1 MSTSQNSPGTSR
13 PPVTDRNAFF
23 REVQIEFLIHELK
36 DPISIIETGVKTL
49 LTKQDKYGPLSASQ
63 EKTLNRV
70 LRNTRKAWE
79 MLNNL
84 LEVGRSEAGC
94 FISCRFQ
101 PAQAAYEALLE
112 ALETKAATIAEQSS
126 RYAGQKEILQ
136 YLDSCGI
143 SFQIAPQL
151 IEIEMFQD
159 EIKFRQIV
167 GNLIKNALH
176 YRRNLL
182 EIKLAREKDCLCI
195 DVTDDGPGI
204 DPEHHQAVFRRYT
217 QIHPGEAVSRQG
229 HGLGLAAALIMA
241 KNLGGDIE
249 LKSVKGKGATF
260 RLILP
265 VAPCRPPEG
274 NTNDGPLAADSA
286 PGGADLKGI

>member
-1 MSTSQNSPGTSR
+1 MGKKMSTSQNSPETNR
-13 PPVTDRNAFF
+13 PSKTDNETFF

-36 DPISIIETGVKTL
+36 DPISVIETGIKTL
-49 LTKQDKYGPLSASQ
+49 LTKRDKYGPLSASQ

-70 LRNTRKAWE
+70 LRNSKKAWE
-79 MLNNL
+79 MLNSL

-101 PAQAAYEALLE
+101 PAQATYEALLE
-112 ALETKAATIAEQSS
+112 ALETKAAMIAEHSS
-126 RYAGQKEILQ
+126 RYTEQKEILQ
-136 YLDSCGI
+136 YLNNCGI

-151 IEIEMFQD
+151 TEIELFQD

-176 YRRNLL
+176 YRKNLL
-182 EIKLAREKDCLCI
+182 EIKMAREKDCLCI

-217 QIHPGEAVSRQG
+217 QVNPSEAVSRQG
-229 HGLGLAAALIMA
+229 HGLGLAGALIMA
-241 KNLGGDIE
+241 KNIGGDIE

-265 VAPCRPPEG
+265 VAPCSPRQEP
-274 NTNDGPLAADSA
+274 
-286 PGGADLKGI
+286 

>member
-1 MSTSQNSPGTSR
+1 MITSQNSPETNR
-13 PPVTDRNAFF
+13 PSKTDNDAFF

-36 DPISIIETGVKTL
+36 DPISVIETGVKAL
-49 LTKQDKYGPLSASQ
+49 LTKRDKYGALSATQ

-70 LRNTRKAWE
+70 LRNTKKAWE

-84 LEVGRSEAGC
+84 MEIGRSEAGC

-112 ALETKAATIAEQSS
+112 ALETKAAMIAEHSS
-126 RYAGQKEILQ
+126 RYTERKEILQ
-136 YLDSCGI
+136 YLNSCGI

-151 IEIEMFQD
+151 SEIELFQD

-176 YRRNLL
+176 YRKDLL
-182 EIKLAREKDCLCI
+182 EIRMARENDCLCI

-204 DPEHHQAVFRRYT
+204 DPEHHQAIFRRYT
-217 QIHPGEAVSRQG
+217 QLNPCETVSRQG
-229 HGLGLAAALIMA
+229 HGLGLAGALIMA

-265 VAPCRPPEG
+265 LAPCRHGLKPE
-274 NTNDGPLAADSA
+274 
-286 PGGADLKGI
+286 

>member
-1 MSTSQNSPGTSR
+1 MSTSQNSPETNR
-13 PPVTDRNAFF
+13 PQKTDNETFF

-36 DPISIIETGVKTL
+36 DPISVIETGIKTL
-49 LTKQDKYGPLSASQ
+49 LTKRDKYGPLSASQ

-70 LRNTRKAWE
+70 LRNTKKAWE
-79 MLNNL
+79 MLDSL
-84 LEVGRSEAGC
+84 LEIGRSEAGC

-101 PAQAAYEALLE
+101 PAQATYEALLE
-112 ALETKAATIAEQSS
+112 ALETKAAMIAEHSS
-126 RYAGQKEILQ
+126 RYTEQKEILQ
-136 YLDSCGI
+136 YLNNCGI

-151 IEIEMFQD
+151 TEIELFQD

-176 YRRNLL
+176 YRKNLL
-182 EIKLAREKDCLCI
+182 EIKMAREKDCLCI

-204 DPEHHQAVFRRYT
+204 DPEHHQAIFRRYT
-217 QIHPGEAVSRQG
+217 QVNPSEAVSRQG
-229 HGLGLAAALIMA
+229 HGLGLAGALIMA

-265 VAPCRPPEG
+265 VAPCSPRQEP
-274 NTNDGPLAADSA
+274 
-286 PGGADLKGI
+286 

>member
-1 MSTSQNSPGTSR
+1 MSTSQNSPETNR
-13 PPVTDRNAFF
+13 PPETNDKNFF

-36 DPISIIETGVKTL
+36 DPISIIETGIKTL
-49 LTKQDKYGPLSASQ
+49 LTKRDKYGSLSASQ

-70 LRNTRKAWE
+70 LRNTKKAWE

-101 PAQAAYEALLE
+101 PAKALYEALLE
-112 ALETKAATIAEQSS
+112 ALETKAAMIAEHSS
-126 RYAGQKEILQ
+126 RHTGQKEILQ
-136 YLDSCGI
+136 YLNSCGI

-151 IEIEMFQD
+151 TEIEMFQD

-176 YRRNLL
+176 YRKDLL
-182 EIKLAREKDCLCI
+182 EIKLARENDCLCI

-217 QIHPGEAVSRQG
+217 QINPCETVSRQG
-229 HGLGLAAALIMA
+229 HGLGLAGALIMA

-265 VAPCRPPEG
+265 IVPCSPRQE
-274 NTNDGPLAADSA
+274 L
-286 PGGADLKGI
+286 